1 MMEPAHEFIPVEL
14 VPRVHCSI
22 EMEMHGCKELL
33 MSEIGI
39 RGIDLFKIANESIS
53 GWIPSWKMGGQKPTR
68 QPFCSLMEER
78 LLLYLEY
85 HPQVVWYGRGD
96 ISPTFASTYHI
107 TTVLPTPYTI
117 NYLFDGNAHVYLPD
131 AIGQLQD
138 GSLVVAEAGME
149 REKLRERNQAKA
161 EAARNVAAAQGGVYW
176 IGTEATLHPK
186 RHANLVFLHARRQPF
201 PSFPEL
207 AEALQV
213 VWPWGEAATIPEVI
227 ERLGERWSP
236 AEKEAA
242 VWKKCADAAAC
253 GHLLADLAH
262 VQLTRFTPLICL
274 PPDAP
279 PILPDPLPSHLE
291 SLDRSETSHAPV
303 AGFPEENDGKP
314 PDQLSTFDDSRLDEK
329 QREVFLRNLHAV
341 EAVLNGATQQEAA
354 EAAGMGRSTLS
365 RLVQRTVMFGQIA
378 CVSHAT
384 YHRERQLRPAF
395 QQAIRLLYSR
405 PTKLSIQAIVEHVE
419 LKQIASRLQQE
430 TGTAL
435 PLPSYGQVWDYI
447 LALKQEPA
455 VQKERGQ
462 EKGSPRSRQS
472 PLSFAL
478 SIPAPA
484 QLAQVDEHTME
495 LYVVT
500 KDGIP
505 VASRIHAAVL
515 VCVKTA
521 AIMSAVL
528 ALGPLAEEDYMRLL
542 KGALEPKDRLVL
554 QAGCQH
560 DWPCYGKPATI
571 FHDRGKIFTS
581 ERARQVLV
589 DRLGIITEQA
599 PPYCPSAKGTVES
612 LFRWMTQRFERRL
625 PNTSHG
631 IHDAQA
637 GAMTL
642 EELERYFFRA
652 IVDDYQ
658 QSWDG
663 LRRQTR
669 MVLWEEAVR
678 QTGVP
683 QYLGAP
689 DDLKLLLMKAA
700 NRKARSHGYRVHDS
714 SRLSFQGRWYVCPGL
729 LNRLQ
734 GKEFELYYDRRD
746 ISVIYLFVE
755 GSYVGE
761 AYCPAFMGRRVSE
774 WEATAQR
781 QADAAKAK
789 ATASASADVR
799 VQIQEEIETTK
810 KQRKRATREQEYSRQ
825 LDRQREEVH
834 PIHVLEALAGMTPP
848 TPSNLRLP
856 EAKPDPDREYPVQIL
871 PIRPYEKENNS

>member
-1 MMEPAHEFIPVEL
+1 
-14 VPRVHCSI
+14 
-22 EMEMHGCKELL
+22 
-33 MSEIGI
+33 MSENGI
-39 RGIDLFKIANESIS
+39 RGVDLFKIAGESIS
-53 GWIPSWKMGGQKPTR
+53 GWIPSWKLGGPKPSR

-78 LLLYLEY
+78 LLMFLEY

-96 ISPTFASTYHI
+96 ISPTFASTYNI
-107 TTVLPTPYTI
+107 TTVLPTPYAI
-117 NYLFDGNAHVYLPD
+117 NYLFDGNAHAYLPD

-138 GSLVVAEAGME
+138 GSLFIAEAGME
-149 REKLRERNQAKA
+149 REKQRARNQAKA
-161 EAARNVAAAQGGVYW
+161 EAARKVAAAQGGVYW
-176 IGTEATLHPK
+176 IGTEATLLPK

-201 PSFPEL
+201 PSFPDL

-213 VWPWGEAATIPEVI
+213 VWPWSEAATISEIV

-242 VWKKCADAAAC
+242 AWKRCADAAAC
-253 GHLLADLAH
+253 GHLLVDLAN

-274 PPDAP
+274 PPDSP
-279 PILPDPLPSHLE
+279 PILPDPLPSRLE
-291 SLDRSETSHAPV
+291 SFDHSQTSHSPV
-303 AGFPEENDGKP
+303 AGFPEENDEKP
-314 PDQLSTFDDSRLDEK
+314 PDQLSTFDASGLNEK
-329 QREVFLRNLHAV
+329 QREIFLRNLHAV
-341 EAVLNGATQQEAA
+341 EAVLNGATQREAA

-365 RLVQRTVMFGQIA
+365 RLVQRTVTFGQIA
-378 CVSHAT
+378 CVPHAT
-384 YHRERQLRPAF
+384 YHRERQLHPAF

-405 PTKLSIQAIVEHVE
+405 PTKLSIQAITEHVE
-419 LKQIASRLQQE
+419 LKQIASRLRAE

-521 AIMSAVL
+521 AIMSAVI
-528 ALGPLAEEDYMRLL
+528 ALGPLAEEDYMRLV
-542 KGALEPKDRLVL
+542 KGMVEPKDRLVL
-554 QAGCQH
+554 KAGCQH

-599 PPYCPSAKGTVES
+599 PPYCPSAKGTVEG
-612 LFRWMTQRFERRL
+612 LFRWMTQCFERRL
-625 PNTSHG
+625 PNTSFG
-631 IHDAQA
+631 IHDAEIAAEA
-637 GAMTL
+637 GGMTL
-642 EELERYFFRA
+642 EELECYFIRS

-658 QSWDG
+658 QNWDG
-663 LRRQTR
+663 LRRQKR
-669 MVLWEEAVR
+669 NILWEEAVR

-689 DDLKLLLMKAA
+689 DDLKLLLMKAQ
-700 NRKARSHGYRVHDS
+700 NRKLSSRAYRVHDR
-714 SRLSFQGRWYVCPGL
+714 SRLSFQGNWYVSPGL
-729 LNRLQ
+729 LNRLA
-734 GKEFELYYDRRD
+734 GREFEIYYDRRD
-746 ISVIYLFVE
+746 VSVIYLFVG

-761 AYCPAFMGRRVSE
+761 AYCPAFMGQRISE
-774 WEATAQR
+774 WEAKAMR
-781 QADAAKAK
+781 KAD
-789 ATASASADVR
+789 TASAKAAGAEVTAVR
-799 VQIQEEIETTK
+799 AQIQEDIETTK
-810 KQRKRATREQEYSRQ
+810 KQRGKALRQREKARQ
-825 LDRQREEVH
+825 FDRQREEIH
-834 PIHVLEALAGMTPP
+834 PSYVVEALESLAP
-848 TPSNLRLP
+848 TARENLQLA
-856 EAKPDPDREYPVQIL
+856 EAIPDPEKVYSWEPLV
-871 PIRPYEKENNS
+871 IRYREKEGD

>member
-1 MMEPAHEFIPVEL
+1 MEIQ
-14 VPRVHCSI
+14 
-22 EMEMHGCKELL
+22 GYKELA

-39 RGIDLFKIANESIS
+39 RGVDLFKIAGESIS
-53 GWIPSWKMGGQKPTR
+53 GWIPSWKQGGQKPSR

-78 LLLYLEY
+78 LLMFLEY

-96 ISPTFASTYHI
+96 ISPTFASTYNM
-107 TTVLPTPYTI
+107 TLRLTTPYAI

-131 AIGQLQD
+131 AIGQLAD
-138 GSLVVAEAGME
+138 GSLFIAEAGME
-149 REKLRERNQAKA
+149 QEKRKARNQAKA
-161 EAARNVAAAQGGVYW
+161 EAARKVASAQGGAYW
-176 IGTEATLHPK
+176 IATETTLLQK

-213 VWPWGEAATIPEVI
+213 VWPCGEAATIPEVVR
-227 ERLGERWSP
+227 RLGERWSP

-242 VWKKCADAAAC
+242 VWKTCADAAAC
-253 GHLLADLAH
+253 GHLLVDLAN

-274 PPDAP
+274 PPDSP
-279 PILPDPLPSHLE
+279 PILLDPLPSHLE
-291 SLDRSETSHAPV
+291 NLDRSEISHSAA
-303 AGFPEENDGKP
+303 AGFPEENDEKP
-314 PDQLSTFDDSRLDEK
+314 PDQFSTFDDSHLDEK

-341 EAVLNGATQQEAA
+341 EAVLNGATQQEVA

-365 RLVQRTVMFGQIA
+365 RLVQRTVEFGQVA

-384 YHRERQLRPAF
+384 YHREPELHPAF
-395 QQAIRLLYSR
+395 QQTIRLLYSR
-405 PTKLSIQAIVEHVE
+405 PTKLSIQAITEHVE
-419 LKQIASRLQQE
+419 IKQVASRLQQD
-430 TGTAL
+430 TAMAYT
-435 PLPSYGQVWDYI
+435 LPSYDQVRRCI
-447 LALKQEPA
+447 HKLKLEPKVSQA
-455 VQKERGQ
+455 RGG
-462 EKGSPRSRQS
+462 EKGPRRERQS

-500 KDGIP
+500 KDGIA

-528 ALGPLAEEDYMRLL
+528 ALGPLAEEDYMRLI

-554 QAGCQH
+554 QTGCQH
-560 DWPCYGKPATI
+560 DWPIAGKPATI

-612 LFRWMTQRFERRL
+612 LFRWMTQCFERRL
-625 PNTSHG
+625 PNTSFG
-631 IHDAQA
+631 IHNAQKAAEA
-637 GAMTL
+637 GGMTL
-642 EELERYFFRA
+642 EELECYFIRS

-658 QSWDG
+658 QNWDG
-663 LRRQTR
+663 LRRQKR
-669 MVLWEEAVR
+669 NILWEEAVR

-689 DDLKLLLMKAA
+689 DDLKLLLMKAQ
-700 NRKARSHGYRVHDS
+700 NRKLSSRAYRVHDR
-714 SRLSFQGRWYVCPGL
+714 SRLSFQGNWYVSPGL
-729 LNRLQ
+729 LNRLA
-734 GKEFELYYDRRD
+734 GREFEIYYDRRD
-746 ISVIYLFVE
+746 VSVIYLFVD

-761 AYCPAFMGRRVSE
+761 AYCPAFMGQRVSE
-774 WEATAQR
+774 WEAKAMR
-781 QADAAKAK
+781 QADTKAAKA
-789 ATASASADVR
+789 AGAQVANVR
-799 VQIQEEIETTK
+799 AQIQEDIETTR
-810 KQRKRATREQEYSRQ
+810 KQRGQALRTREKARQ
-825 LDRQREEVH
+825 FDRQREEIH
-834 PIHVLEALAGMTPP
+834 PSYVVEALEGLA
-848 TPSNLRLP
+848 SAARESLQLS
-856 EAKPDPDREYPVQIL
+856 EAIPDPETAFSWEPL
-871 PIRPYEKENNS
+871 AIRYREKESE

>member
-1 MMEPAHEFIPVEL
+1 
-14 VPRVHCSI
+14 
-22 EMEMHGCKELL
+22 
-33 MSEIGI
+33 MSENGI
-39 RGIDLFKIANESIS
+39 RGVDLFKIASESIS
-53 GWIPSWKMGGQKPTR
+53 GWIPSWKLGGQKPTR

-78 LLLYLEY
+78 LLMYLEY

-96 ISPTFASTYHI
+96 ISPTFASTYNI
-107 TTVLPTPYTI
+107 PTVLPTPYAI

-131 AIGQLQD
+131 AIGQLAD
-138 GSLVVAEAGME
+138 GSLFIAEAGME
-149 REKLRERNQAKA
+149 QEKRRDRNQAKA
-161 EAARNVAAAQGGVYW
+161 EAARKVASAQGGVYW
-176 IGTEATLHPK
+176 IATETTLLQK

-213 VWPWGEAATIPEVI
+213 VWPWNEAATIQEVV

-242 VWKKCADAAAC
+242 VWKRCADAAAC
-253 GHLLADLAH
+253 GHLLVDLANA
-262 VQLTRFTPLICL
+262 QLTRFTPLICL
-274 PPDAP
+274 PPDSS
-279 PILPDPLPSHLE
+279 PILPDSLPSHLE
-291 SLDRSETSHAPV
+291 SLDHSETFHSPV
-303 AGFPEENDGKP
+303 ADFPEENDRKP
-314 PDQLSTFDDSRLDEK
+314 LDQLSTFDDSHLDEK

-365 RLVQRTVMFGQIA
+365 RLVQRTITFGQIA
-378 CVSHAT
+378 CVPHAT
-384 YHRERQLRPAF
+384 YHRERQLHPAF

-405 PTKLSIQAIVEHVE
+405 PTKLSIQAVTEHVE
-419 LKQIASRLQQE
+419 LKQIATRLRAE
-430 TGTAL
+430 TGAAL
-435 PLPSYGQVWDYI
+435 PLPSYGQVWDYV
-447 LALKQEPA
+447 LTLKQEPA

-521 AIMSAVL
+521 AIMSAVI

-542 KGALEPKDRLVL
+542 KMALEPKDRLVL
-554 QAGCQH
+554 AAGCQH
-560 DWPCYGKPATI
+560 DWPCSGKPATI

-612 LFRWMTQRFERRL
+612 LFRWMTQCFERRL
-625 PNTSHG
+625 PNTSFG
-631 IHDAQA
+631 IHDAQKAAEA
-637 GAMTL
+637 GGMTL
-642 EELERYFFRA
+642 EELECYFIRS

-658 QSWDG
+658 QNWDG
-663 LRRQTR
+663 LRRQKR
-669 MVLWEEAVR
+669 NILWEEAVR

-689 DDLKLLLMKAA
+689 DDLKLLLMKAQ
-700 NRKARSHGYRVHDS
+700 NRKLSSRAYRVHDR
-714 SRLSFQGRWYVCPGL
+714 SRLSFQGNWYVSPGL
-729 LNRLQ
+729 LNRLA
-734 GKEFELYYDRRD
+734 GRDFEIYYDRRD
-746 ISVIYLFVE
+746 VSVIYLFVD

-761 AYCPAFMGRRVSE
+761 AYCPAFMGQRVSE
-774 WEATAQR
+774 WEAKAMR
-781 QADAAKAK
+781 QSDTKAAKA
-789 ATASASADVR
+789 AGAEVANVR
-799 VQIQEEIETTK
+799 AQIQEDIETTK
-810 KQRKRATREQEYSRQ
+810 KQRGKALRKLEKARQ
-825 LDRQREEVH
+825 FDRQREEIH
-834 PIHVLEALAGMTPP
+834 PSYVGQVLESLAP
-848 TPSNLRLP
+848 TARESLQLA
-856 EAKPDPDREYPVQIL
+856 EAIPDPEQVFSWEPL
-871 PIRPYEKENNS
+871 AIRYRDKEGD

>member
-1 MMEPAHEFIPVEL
+1 
-14 VPRVHCSI
+14 
-22 EMEMHGCKELL
+22 MEMHGHKELP
-33 MSEIGI
+33 MSENGI
-39 RGIDLFKIANESIS
+39 RGVDLFKIAGESIS
-53 GWIPSWKMGGQKPTR
+53 GWIPSWKLGGQKPTR

-78 LLLYLEY
+78 LLMYLEY

-96 ISPTFASTYHI
+96 ISPTFASTYNI
-107 TTVLPTPYTI
+107 PTRLTTPYAI

-131 AIGQLQD
+131 ALGQLQD
-138 GSLVVAEAGME
+138 GSLFIAEAGME
-149 REKLRERNQAKA
+149 QEKRRARNQAKA
-161 EAARNVAAAQGGVYW
+161 EAACKVVSVQGGVYW
-176 IGTEATLHPK
+176 IGTETTLLQK

-213 VWPWGEAATIPEVI
+213 VWPWGEAATIPEVV

-242 VWKKCADAAAC
+242 VWKTCADAAAC
-253 GHLLADLAH
+253 GHLLVDLAN

-291 SLDRSETSHAPV
+291 SLDRSETSHSPV
-303 AGFPEENDGKP
+303 AGFPEETDGKP

-341 EAVLNGATQQEAA
+341 EAVLNGATQQQAA

-365 RLVQRTVMFGQIA
+365 RLVQRTVTFGQIA
-378 CVSHAT
+378 CVPHAT
-384 YHRERQLRPAF
+384 YHRERQLHPAF

-405 PTKLSIQAIVEHVE
+405 PTKLSIQAIVEHIE
-419 LKQIASRLQQE
+419 LKQIASRLRAE

-447 LALKQEPA
+447 LVLKQEPA
-455 VQKERGQ
+455 VQKERG
-462 EKGSPRSRQS
+462 EVRGPSRSRQS

-500 KDGIP
+500 KDGLP

-599 PPYCPSAKGTVES
+599 PPYCPSA
-612 LFRWMTQRFERRL
+612 
-625 PNTSHG
+625 N
-631 IHDAQA
+631 
-637 GAMTL
+637 
-642 EELERYFFRA
+642 
-652 IVDDYQ
+652 
-658 QSWDG
+658 
-663 LRRQTR
+663 
-669 MVLWEEAVR
+669 
-678 QTGVP
+678 
-683 QYLGAP
+683 
-689 DDLKLLLMKAA
+689 DL
-700 NRKARSHGYRVHDS
+700 V
-714 SRLSFQGRWYVCPGL
+714 
-729 LNRLQ
+729 
-734 GKEFELYYDRRD
+734 
-746 ISVIYLFVE
+746 
-755 GSYVGE
+755 
-761 AYCPAFMGRRVSE
+761 AYC
-774 WEATAQR
+774 
-781 QADAAKAK
+781 
-789 ATASASADVR
+789 
-799 VQIQEEIETTK
+799 
-810 KQRKRATREQEYSRQ
+810 
-825 LDRQREEVH
+825 
-834 PIHVLEALAGMTPP
+834 TPC
-848 TPSNLRLP
+848 
-856 EAKPDPDREYPVQIL
+856 A
-871 PIRPYEKENNS
+871 